1 MTATESEWLH
11 VQRVMERMQVN
22 TVVIAGLE
30 DTDERIYVNGE
41 LVYSGPDSAES
52 RGYWGAKPFVMCND
66 WGEEEWECSSRNG
79 TFLEIDLIRE
89 ELI

>member
-1 MTATESEWLH
+1 
-11 VQRVMERMQVN
+11 MQVN

-52 RGYWGAKPFVMCND
+52 RGYWG
-66 WGEEEWECSSRNG
+66 
-79 TFLEIDLIRE
+79 
-89 ELI
+89 